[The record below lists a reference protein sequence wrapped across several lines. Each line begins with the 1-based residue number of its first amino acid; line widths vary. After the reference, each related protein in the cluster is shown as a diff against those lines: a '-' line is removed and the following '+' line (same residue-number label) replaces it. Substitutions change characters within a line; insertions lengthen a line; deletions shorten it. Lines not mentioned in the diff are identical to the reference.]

1 MKNIFYLVVIIILSS
16 SLISCSYL
24 KNVQLLS
31 GGELKRQQFVQAI
44 PFEMKKDLIVVK
56 ARINGDS
63 TEREFIFDTVA
74 FNSKI
79 EKGLAESLSLKTIT
93 TKSNSTAAG
102 VTRIIEVTRID
113 SLVFGETAFYNVGA
127 GKVEYDEQSASPC
140 IAQHGIIGANIMKL
154 AHWKIDYEHQ
164 MIYFSDQPFE
174 VKESAF
180 NIEFDN
186 PLLSGTPLISMKIG
200 GKEAQNILFDLGY
213 NGGLV
218 LPIALAAEFEG
229 SEKIFF
235 DRSTTGIYGAKAD
248 TLIEKQLE
256 VEIDGFQTS
265 IPVNFSANGK
275 ALLGNEFLKHFE
287 VIINYDKNII
297 QLIERKAVSIQPN
310 PPFIPGVLNY
320 NQWVVDRTTEDLP
333 FDLGDTLTSV
343 NGKTPG
349 ELFDNYC
356 DYLMHVGTLI
366 NTDSLKLVKSSG
378 EEFIINNKSI
388 SK

>member
-1 MKNIFYLVVIIILSS
+1 MKNIFYVVFIILSS
-16 SLISCSYL
+16 TLTSCSYL

-44 PFEMKKDLIVVK
+44 PFEMRKDLIVVK
-56 ARINGDS
+56 AKVNGDS
-63 TEREFIFDTVA
+63 TEREFIFDTGA

-154 AHWKIDYEHQ
+154 AHWKIDYENQ
-164 MIYFSDQPFE
+164 VIYFSDQPFE
-174 VKESAF
+174 VKESSY

-200 GKEAQNILFDLGY
+200 GKEAQNILFDVGY

-218 LPIALAAEFEG
+218 LPIALAKEFEG
-229 SEKIFF
+229 SDKLFF

-297 QLIERKAVSIQPN
+297 QLIERKTVSIEPN
-310 PPFIPGVLNY
+310 APFIPGVLNN
-320 NQWVVDRTTEDLP
+320 NQWVVDRTTEDLS

-343 NGKTPG
+343 NGKTPR

-366 NTDSLKLVKSSG
+366 NTDSLKLVKSNG
-378 EEFIINNKSI
+378 EEFIVNNKSI
-388 SK
+388 SN